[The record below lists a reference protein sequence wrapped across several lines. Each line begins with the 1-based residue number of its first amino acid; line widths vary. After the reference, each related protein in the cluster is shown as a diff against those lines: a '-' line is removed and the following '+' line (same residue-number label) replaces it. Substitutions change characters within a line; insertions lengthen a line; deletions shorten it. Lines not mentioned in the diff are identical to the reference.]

1 MLDTDVVIE
10 VLRGRKPPA
19 RALADLELSGVRT
32 YCCAVTWAE
41 IFSGIRPGEEPFT
54 EAFLSGR
61 GEVLIDATTGRRA
74 GAYLARYAKSHGIE
88 VADALIAATAVSAG
102 LRLWTLN
109 RRDYPMPDVT
119 FYDASSA

>member
-1 MLDTDVVIE
+1 MIE
-10 VLRGRKPPA
+10 VLRGRKGAA

-41 IFSGIRPGEEPFT
+41 IFAGIRPGEEPLA

-74 GAYLARYAKSHGIE
+74 GAYLARYAKSHGTE
-88 VADALIAATAVSAG
+88 VPDAFIAATAVSAD

-109 RRDYPMPDVT
+109 RRGYPMPDVA
-119 FYDASSA
+119 FYDPSSA